1 MLTRR
6 NTPDLHAPRRR
17 GSPDSRAYVSASV
30 PRAIVLVLVATAWA
44 AVAADTLRKDRVGLR
59 LAGDEVVQIQDF
71 ASQLQFS
78 RAVLGRA
85 IDGGAAGSAYTPA
98 AHLGFM
104 RWWTGCPQDHALPFG
119 YSPTMLWLLAVLF
132 PLSLAGAYVAWTA
145 AGYAAT
151 AAALERSG
159 VPPLAALLFFLSP
172 VAMGAVALGRDCSPR
187 GGAGLLYLASVTAT
201 APGEWS
207 ERGTLATAAVL
218 WALTAKGRWRWPR
231 ASRSSLPAGPARW
244 CWPLR
249 PRPSAPWSAAPFLGT
264 GWPRD
269 YLVLL
274 GSYSTVGAGRVFAS
288 SLHPGM
294 MSDLRALLAVDLSV
308 PDPVASAAT
317 NAAFLVTLATVL
329 GMGVRRRLGAALA
342 WALATLAYLLLASH
356 VTFTE
361 DLALL
366 VVATILPGT
375 RRARRGI
382 RIGGVRCWPRVTCSC
397 RLGPGEGCAPPSRS
411 SSSSRCSGI

>member
-1 MLTRR
+1 M
-6 NTPDLHAPRRR
+6 
-17 GSPDSRAYVSASV
+17 

-172 VAMGAVALGRDCSPR
+172 VAMGAVALGQTAVL
-187 GGAGLLYLASVTAT
+187 GTAGLLYLASVTAT

-207 ERGTLATAAVL
+207 RARTLATAAVL
-218 WALTAKGRWRWPR
+218 WALTAKPPLALAAGVALL
-231 ASRSSLPAGPARW
+231 ASR
-244 CWPLR
+244 R
-249 PRPSAPWSAAPFLGT
+249 PRPVVLAAAAAALGALVATPFLGT

-269 YLVLL
+269 YLALL
-274 GSYSTVGAGRVFAS
+274 GSYDTVSAGRAFAW
-288 SLHPGM
+288 SLHPEM
-294 MSDLRALLAVDLSV
+294 MSNLRALLAVDLSV

-317 NAAFLVTLATVL
+317 NAAFLAALATVL
-329 GMGVRRRLGAALA
+329 GMGVRRRLAPAVA

-366 VVATILPGT
+366 VVPTILPGNEHPT
-375 RRARRGI
+375 RGFGYAALMLAAGSVLLSPA
-382 RIGGVRCWPRVTCSC
+382 IGPAAGVRPAIPFFLKLAL
-397 RLGPGEGCAPPSRS
+397 LGYVVWLAARGRGDARTAPA
-411 SSSSRCSGI
+411 GATVE